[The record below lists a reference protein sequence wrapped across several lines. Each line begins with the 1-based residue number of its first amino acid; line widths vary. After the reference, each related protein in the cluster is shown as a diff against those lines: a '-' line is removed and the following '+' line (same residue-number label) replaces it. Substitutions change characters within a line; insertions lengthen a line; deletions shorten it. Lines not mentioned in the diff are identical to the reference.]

1 MNKFDSYESYILH
14 DLEHAQKRIEMYHD
28 EMFEAAKKIR
38 SLECDVANKNLV
50 ITNLEKT
57 VDSLKEKLKN
67 HV

>member
-1 MNKFDSYESYILH
+1 
-14 DLEHAQKRIEMYHD
+14 MYHD
-28 EMFEAAKKIR
+28 EMFEASKKIR